1 MRVHK
6 KSSLCI
12 TLGLLLLVSALMLT
26 GYNNLIQFKAD
37 KTSAN
42 IFDRLMQVKEKTP
55 EETLLYTENPN
66 VQMPVVTVNA
76 YECIGTLEIPSLKL
90 KLPVMSEWDYSKL
103 RVSPC
108 RYTGSVYEDNLI
120 ICAHN
125 YKNHFGK
132 IKTLKIGDL
141 LSFTDMNGNVF
152 RFKVSDIETVNP
164 HIPENITNGNWDLT
178 LFTCTVSGTSRVT
191 VRCIKESNL
200 KNR

>member
-12 TLGLLLLVSALMLT
+12 AFGLLLLVSALMLT
-26 GYNNLIQFKAD
+26 GYNSFIQFKAG
-37 KTSAN
+37 KATEK
-42 IFDRLMQVKEKTP
+42 IFDRLIQVKEKTP
-55 EETLLYTENPN
+55 EETFPYSENPN
-66 VQMPVVTVNA
+66 VQMPVVTVNE
-76 YECIGTLEIPSLKL
+76 YECIGTLEISSLKL

-132 IKTLKIGDL
+132 IKKLKIGDL
-141 LSFTDMNGNVF
+141 LSFTDMNGNIF
-152 RFKVSDIETVNP
+152 RYKVCDKETVNP
-164 HIPENITNGNWDLT
+164 HIPENITDGNWDLT
-178 LFTCTVSGTSRVT
+178 LFTCTASGASRVA
-191 VRCIKESNL
+191 VRCERYEDTI
-200 KNR
+200 